1 MRLTIEALG
10 RTLTI
15 SYERDTDSSD
25 ETEHDHVGGSFEI
38 APEPDGE
45 YVYEERAHGFG
56 LRGAER
62 R

>member
-15 SYERDTDSSD
+15 SYERDTED
-25 ETEHDHVGGSFEI
+25 EPTERDHLGGSFEI

-56 LRGAER
+56 LRGAT
-62 R
+62 